1 MSHPPTSDTSTID
14 TPTIETDTIET
25 DTIVNPRMVALGGGH
40 GLYTMLTA
48 LRTVT
53 TDLTAVVTVADD
65 GGSSGRI
72 RREFDVL
79 PPGDLRMALAALSG
93 PADRDQDWAELY
105 QHRLGGTGAL
115 AGHPVG
121 NLVLTGLF
129 ERMGDPVAALDL
141 LGRSL
146 GAVGRVLPM
155 SEVPLDLVATIE
167 PHDRDDPVR
176 GRRIRGQSAIASSPG
191 RVREVAIRPADAPAC
206 RAATDAV
213 RAADVVVLGPGSW
226 FTSVLPHLLLPE
238 LARAVVET
246 RGRVVV
252 TLNLVPQPG
261 ETDGFSPAEYLHVL
275 RRYCPDLRVDAVIA
289 DENHSTASPDAPD
302 RGSVELTRAAAGLG
316 AVLIL
321 ADLCEPDRDDRHRP
335 VALAAA
341 MRLALERAPGPSGPA
356 AGADSD
362 LIEHAIEHTIEHT
375 VPARLVPQPAPGNAG
390 ARR

>member
-1 MSHPPTSDTSTID
+1 MSA
-14 TPTIETDTIET
+14 
-25 DTIVNPRMVALGGGH
+25 VNIGAAKIVALGGGH

-48 LRTVT
+48 LREVT

-93 PADRDQDWAELY
+93 TSGRDQDWAELY

-129 ERMGDPVAALDL
+129 ERMGDPVAALDFV
-141 LGRSL
+141 GRSL

-206 RAATDAV
+206 PAATDAV
-213 RAADVVVLGPGSW
+213 RGADVVVLGPGSW

-238 LARAVVET
+238 MARAVVET

-289 DENHSTASPDAPD
+289 DENHSTSSPDASD
-302 RGSVELTRAAAGLG
+302 LGSVELTRAAAGLG
-316 AVLIL
+316 AVLVL

-335 VALAAA
+335 EALAAA
-341 MRLALERAPGPSGPA
+341 MRLALERAPGPAGPIARAGSDRFEHDLIDRRPSARLAPGPA
-356 AGADSD
+356 
-362 LIEHAIEHTIEHT
+362 
-375 VPARLVPQPAPGNAG
+375 PAPGNAG

>member
-1 MSHPPTSDTSTID
+1 MSAGTSARVSAEASAPVDAV
-14 TPTIETDTIET
+14 E
-25 DTIVNPRMVALGGGH
+25 VVAPRIVALGGGH
-40 GLYTMLTA
+40 GLYAMLTA
-48 LRTVT
+48 LRGVT

-93 PADRDQDWAELY
+93 TAAEDQDWAELY

-129 ERMGDPVAALDL
+129 ERLGDPVAALDFV
-141 LGRSL
+141 GRSL

-155 SEVPLDLVATIE
+155 SEVPLDLVATVE
-167 PHDRDDPVR
+167 PHDPDDPVR

-191 RVREVAIRPADAPAC
+191 RVREIAIRPADAPAC

-213 RAADVVVLGPGSW
+213 RNADVVVLGPGSW

-238 LARAVVET
+238 MARAVVEN

-261 ETDGFSPAEYLHVL
+261 ETDGFSPSEHLRVLH
-275 RRYCPDLRVDAVIA
+275 RYCSELRVDAVIA
-289 DENHSTASPDAPD
+289 DENHTTSAPDADP
-302 RGSVELTRAAAGLG
+302 GSAELTRVAAGLG

-321 ADLCEPDRDDRHRP
+321 ADLCEPGRDDRHRP
-335 VALAAA
+335 QALAAA
-341 MRLALERAPGPSGPA
+341 VRRALERAPGPVRAALPQFAPA
-356 AGADSD
+356 MGARAPAGAPSVDPTPSRPTSRPD
-362 LIEHAIEHTIEHT
+362 PNTTAG
-375 VPARLVPQPAPGNAG
+375 VPG
-390 ARR
+390 